1 MRTIENLLEGL
12 IYASRWLLAPIY
24 MILCLCL
31 ALIAITTIQHFI
43 QYAPGLMSMKLKE
56 VLLFVLQVVDLALI
70 ANLVVMIIFS
80 GYENFI
86 SKIDVAKGD
95 RDRPDWMGSVDF
107 SDLKIKLER
116 YKLESVTQVTRNTIE
131 LAQKTKELA
140 EKEIATAQC
149 DKNTY
154 DLEIKELK
162 AKKSQVER
170 GLDNLTDV

>member
-70 ANLVVMIIFS
+70 ANLSLIHI
-80 GYENFI
+80 
-86 SKIDVAKGD
+86 
-95 RDRPDWMGSVDF
+95 
-107 SDLKIKLER
+107 
-116 YKLESVTQVTRNTIE
+116 
-131 LAQKTKELA
+131 
-140 EKEIATAQC
+140 
-149 DKNTY
+149 
-154 DLEIKELK
+154 
-162 AKKSQVER
+162 
-170 GLDNLTDV
+170 

>member
-86 SKIDVAKGD
+86 SKIDVAKDD
-95 RDRPDWMGSVDF
+95 RDRPVCLGHLLLHQF
-107 SDLKIKLER
+107 
-116 YKLESVTQVTRNTIE
+116 
-131 LAQKTKELA
+131 
-140 EKEIATAQC
+140 
-149 DKNTY
+149 
-154 DLEIKELK
+154 
-162 AKKSQVER
+162 
-170 GLDNLTDV
+170 